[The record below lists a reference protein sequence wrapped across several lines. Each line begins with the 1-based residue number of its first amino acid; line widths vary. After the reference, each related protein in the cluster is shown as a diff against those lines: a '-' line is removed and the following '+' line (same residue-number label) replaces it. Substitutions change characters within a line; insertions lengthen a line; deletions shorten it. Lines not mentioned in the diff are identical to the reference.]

1 MKQFAALIKTL
12 DTTNKTNEKVAALT
26 QYFNE
31 ADDDDKLWTIAILSH
46 RRPKRPVNTTLLRQ
60 WATEISGV
68 PLWLFEE
75 SYHIVGDLAET
86 IALIIPSKDIAS
98 QPTSAINIEQV
109 IQSEGVKRF
118 PIRTG
123 MEGGV
128 PRAFKSNSTNSKHL
142 ILSSSERPQGEKSL
156 TQYIEEIII
165 LRTLEEEEKKAYLQE
180 NWLSMSYFERFVF
193 NKIIT
198 GGFRIGVSQKLMT
211 RALSKATDIDEDIL
225 AYKLMGN
232 WTPSTT
238 TFQKLILETNEED
251 YLSKP
256 YPFYLAYAVEKNFQA
271 DLGTINDWSFE
282 HKWDGI
288 RSQVIIRNNE
298 VFVWSR
304 GEELVTDKYPE
315 FQRFLSKIPNG
326 TVLDGEILPFGNK
339 QIGNFND
346 LQTRIGRKN
355 LSKALL
361 EKTPVILNAYD
372 LLEWKE
378 KDIRQRP
385 FIERREILD
394 TLIESINGEE
404 IGIYLSHTMNFESWE
419 AATKERTLSRE
430 KRSEGLMLKRK
441 ESPYLVGRKKGDW
454 WKWKTDPFTID
465 GVLTYAMRGHGRRA
479 NLYTDYTF
487 GLWNN
492 GELVTFAKAYS
503 GLTDSELKEV
513 DAWIKKNTLERFGPV
528 RSVTPHHVFEIA
540 FEGIAESSR
549 HKSGIAT
556 RFPRIL
562 RWRKDKPIEEANTL
576 DDLKALIPK

>member
-1 MKQFAALIKTL
+1 MKQFANLIKKL
-12 DTTNKTNEKVAALT
+12 DSTNKTNEKVAALT
-26 QYFNE
+26 AYFNSARE
-31 ADDDDKLWTIAILSH
+31 DDKLWTIAILSH

-60 WATEISGV
+60 WATEISGI
-68 PLWLFEE
+68 PPWLFEE

-86 IALIIPSKDIAS
+86 IALIIPVLPQPPSQKKDVERNS
-98 QPTSAINIEQV
+98 PPQE
-109 IQSEGVKRF
+109 RL
-118 PIRTG
+118 
-123 MEGGV
+123 GGD
-128 PRAFKSNSTNSKHL
+128 
-142 ILSSSERPQGEKSL
+142 KSL
-156 TQYIEEIII
+156 SQYISEIIK
-165 LRTLEEEEKKAYLQE
+165 LRTLSEDEKRSYLQE
-180 NWLSMSYFERFVF
+180 NWLQMSYFERFVF

-211 RALSKATDIDEDIL
+211 RALSKATNIDEDIL

-232 WTPSTT
+232 WTPENTT
-238 TFQKLILETNEED
+238 YQKLILEENPED

-256 YPFYLAYAVEKNFQA
+256 YPFYLAYAVEDTFKE
-271 DLGTINDWSFE
+271 DLGAISDWSFE

-288 RSQVIIRNNE
+288 RSQVIIRNDE

-326 TVLDGEILPFGNK
+326 TVLDGEILPFGNN
-339 QIGNFND
+339 QIGNFKD

-361 EKTPVILNAYD
+361 KKTPVILNVYD
-372 LLEWKE
+372 LLEWE
-378 KDIRQRP
+378 GEDIRHKS
-385 FIERREILD
+385 FLERRKILD
-394 TLIESINGEE
+394 TLISESECDE
-404 IGIYLSHTMNFESWE
+404 IGLYLSETMNFETWE
-419 AATKERTLSRE
+419 AAAKERELSRE

-441 ESPYLVGRKKGDW
+441 HSPYLVGRKKGDW

-465 GVLTYAMRGHGRRA
+465 GVLTYAMRGHGKRA

-487 GLWNN
+487 GLWDN
-492 GELVTFAKAYS
+492 GALVTFAKAYS
-503 GLTDSELKEV
+503 GLTDAEFKQIDS
-513 DAWIKKNTLERFGPV
+513 WIKKNTLERFGPV
-528 RSVTPHHVFEIA
+528 RSVTPQHVFEIA

-562 RWRKDKPIEEANTL
+562 RWRKDKPLEEANTL
-576 DDLKALIPK
+576 DDLRALIPK